1 MDPRLK
7 QLLDDLHRDGRE
19 HDAGLADRLAR
30 WRNLEPESAALLSL
44 LVRAI
49 QPRRMLELGTSNGY
63 STLWLADAARDA
75 GSAFVSVEIDTE
87 RTAQAL
93 TNLGRAELEREV
105 ELQTEDAGRF
115 LARSEDAAWDLIF
128 LDAERP
134 SYPGYW
140 PDLVRVLAPSG
151 LLVVDNAV
159 SHADEM
165 APLRELVRAEP
176 SLSESL
182 VPIGAGLL
190 FAVKAGR
197 RS

>member
-1 MDPRLK
+1 MRWSSC
-7 QLLDDLHRDGRE
+7 
-19 HDAGLADRLAR
+19 AR
-30 WRNLEPESAALLSL
+30 RN
-44 LVRAI
+44 
-49 QPRRMLELGTSNGY
+49 
-63 STLWLADAARDA
+63 
-75 GSAFVSVEIDTE
+75 
-87 RTAQAL
+87 
-93 TNLGRAELEREV
+93 
-105 ELQTEDAGRF
+105 AGRF
-115 LARSEDAAWDLIF
+115 LARGEDAAWDLIF

-151 LLVVDNAV
+151 LLIVDNAV

-197 RS
+197 RA